1 MFDYRDFHP
10 EVIQFDGWLTR
21 EHTAAFE
28 TAMKEANAWVE
39 EHEVEV
45 INIETV
51 VLPNI
56 HESDEEGSEDG
67 SLWTGGESSSTWN
80 QVLRVWFRT

>member
-10 EVIQFDGWLTR
+10 DQLEPGGFFKVAKW
-21 EHTAAFE
+21 EPFE
-28 TAMKEANAWVE
+28 AAMKRANEWVE

-56 HESDEEGSEDG
+56 YSPGEEGSEDAKLHTSGEYG
-67 SLWTGGESSSTWN
+67 SGWY